1 MLYAG
6 PAFPTAHTLCR
17 ISPLFIAAIPLG
29 PVRLRLG
36 IFSRMSAPS
45 LPLSLSFSLFLPS
58 CFPSLIRPL
67 KALSPSQLRIWWWFP
82 SSRQRPL
89 CSLVGS
95 HLRIKFH
102 IQFCSNPL
110 LPPILS
116 EQAGPV
122 SFFVYF
128 SFIPTISPSVLCV
141 LFFKPSPPFQLAPSC
156 QLAKVPPLLLLS
168 TPPTSSFSLPT
179 YQPSVPHTF
188 AVMIQLITSTAH
200 ITHLHCV

>member
-6 PAFPTAHTLCR
+6 GCASISYGTLPDF
-17 ISPLFIAAIPLG
+17 SPFHC
-29 PVRLRLG
+29 
-36 IFSRMSAPS
+36 SNSARPRTPPPRHFLPHVCS
-45 LPLSLSFSLFLPS
+45 LSPSLSFSLFLPS
-58 CFPSLIRPL
+58 CFPSLIHPL

-141 LFFKPSPPFQLAPSC
+141 LFFKPSPPFQPGPSC
-156 QLAKVPPLLLLS
+156 QLVKVPPLLLLS